1 MNIKNKPIVN
11 RDPQSALISQLKQ
24 KIFELQVEN
33 RKYKQIISSS
43 KDGSML
49 TLEGIELSLSG
60 LSEDDVSKQLHDA
73 KKLVTQL

>member
-33 RKYKQIISSS
+33 RKLKQIMS
-43 KDGSML
+43 KGGNSLLGSIDVSDL
-49 TLEGIELSLSG
+49 SSLSCG
-60 LSEDDVSKQLHDA
+60 EDEVEQ
-73 KKLVTQL
+73 

>member
-33 RKYKQIISSS
+33 RKYIQIISSS
-43 KDGSML
+43 KDGSIL
-49 TLEGIELSLSG
+49 GLEGIELSISG
-60 LSEDDVSKQLHDA
+60 LS
-73 KKLVTQL
+73 

>member
-60 LSEDDVSKQLHDA
+60 LSEDDVSK
-73 KKLVTQL
+73 

>member
-43 KDGSML
+43 KDGSIL
-49 TLEGIELSLSG
+49 GLEGIELSISG
-60 LSEDDVSKQLHDA
+60 LS
-73 KKLVTQL
+73 